1 MPRSAVR
8 CVLRGTNT
16 QAVPL
21 GWVAAVGACRCL
33 SVPAVCCGALLT
45 TLLLP
50 PALLPCAACR
60 SGCAGCVGPAKC
72 LCGCEMDGGTIHEC
86 AVWGTRPSHGCCSGS
101 RGQRNAVGCR
111 GMQVG
116 WMAGATREW
125 AGPGPLLDILGQS
138 RSRNWRIPPLGTCW
152 RCASA
157 DPRRQIRPNRDSPPT
172 TQTTEQPAEGN
183 F

>member
-101 RGQRNAVGCR
+101 RGQRNAVDASGMDGRGDEGMGRSGPTAGHPRPITQQKLENTPTRHLLALCICR
-111 GMQVG
+111 SSTSNSSQSGL
-116 WMAGATREW
+116 ATNHTNHR
-125 AGPGPLLDILGQS
+125 AASRGKFLG
-138 RSRNWRIPPLGTCW
+138 
-152 RCASA
+152 
-157 DPRRQIRPNRDSPPT
+157 
-172 TQTTEQPAEGN
+172 